1 MMLAQELNER
11 DIETRRAMCLKIQQ
25 HATHAAVVLFSD
37 KANFSSE

>member
-11 DIETRRAMCLKIQQ
+11 DIETCRAMCLKIQQ